1 MRSLSLV
8 LDLYANTVVYKSQI
22 LYYQLFQFSQET
34 LELTPVPTI
43 NRAGE
48 RLQRWSVSAP

>member
-48 RLQRWSVSAP
+48 RLQSWSVSAP

>member
-43 NRAGE
+43 IRAGE
-48 RLQRWSVSAP
+48 RLQSWSVSAP